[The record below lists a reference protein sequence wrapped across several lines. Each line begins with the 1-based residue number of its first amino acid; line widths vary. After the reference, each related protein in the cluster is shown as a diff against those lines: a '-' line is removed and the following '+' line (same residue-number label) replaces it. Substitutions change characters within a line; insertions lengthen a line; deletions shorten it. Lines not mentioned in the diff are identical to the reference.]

1 MVLGSNTNNTVITG
15 KPNLLLLGFA
25 AMLGITIIIL
35 VVYIIKHRNNSSSG
49 GGNGGDILKPTTN
62 SKPNEDKG
70 IRTGNILE
78 LDDKRMPLDGKEVYN
93 IARNIYALEDAEA
106 ACKVFDAKVAT
117 MDQLIDAHKK
127 GANWC
132 NVGWTKDGIAAFPV
146 QSEVWDKYQEN
157 SDPNKRNECG
167 LQPGVNVAR
176 SDKHL
181 LYGVNCYGVKPEPRG
196 MEKIMIRYM
205 SDREKQMLLK
215 YNEFKKNKTDMG
227 LQPFNEHEWSAWDK

>member
-15 KPNLLLLGFA
+15 KPNLILLGFA

-35 VVYIIKHRNNSSSG
+35 VVYIIKHRNSSSSG
-49 GGNGGDILKPTTN
+49 GDDNSSQPTATTQ
-62 SKPNEDKG
+62 SKPDQDKG
-70 IRTGNILE
+70 TRTGNVLDI
-78 LDDKRMPLDGKEVYN
+78 DDKRMPLDGKEVYN

-146 QSEVWDKYQEN
+146 QAEVWNKYQEN
-157 SDPNKRNECG
+157 ADPNKRNECG
-167 LQPGVNVAR
+167 MQPGVNVAR

-181 LYGVNCYGVKPEPRG
+181 LYGVNCYGKKPEPRG
-196 MEKIMIRYM
+196 MEKIMSRYM
-205 SDREKQMLLK
+205 SDREREMLLK
-215 YNEFKKNKTDMG
+215 YNEFKKNKADMNIKA
-227 LQPFNEHEWSAWDK
+227 FNEHEWSEWDV

>member
-1 MVLGSNTNNTVITG
+1 MVLGSNANNTVITG
-15 KPNLLLLGFA
+15 KPNLIMLGFA

-35 VVYIIKHRNNSSSG
+35 VVYIIKHKNNSSSG
-49 GGNGGDILKPTTN
+49 GSKKSSP
-62 SKPNEDKG
+62 SKPDPSKPEENKG
-70 IRTGNILE
+70 ERTGNILE
-78 LDDKRMPLDGKEVYN
+78 LDDKRMPLDEKEVYN

-117 MDQLIDAHKK
+117 MDQLIDAHKS

-146 QSEVWDKYQEN
+146 QTDVWKKYQEN

-167 LQPGVNVAR
+167 MQPGVNVAR

-181 LYGVNCYGVKPEPRG
+181 LYGVNCYGKKPEPRG
-196 MEKIMIRYM
+196 MEKIMNRYM
-205 SDREKQMLLK
+205 SDREKEMLLK
-215 YNEFKKNKTDMG
+215 YNEFKKDKADMNIKA
-227 LQPFNEHEWSAWDK
+227 FNEHEWSALDV